1 MQDICKNYHYG
12 NPFSIMANEKI
23 IGRKG
28 AMKRKIYDLINKSNG
43 RTCDEIENM
52 IAGKHQTVSAR
63 ISELQRDGV
72 IIAAD
77 KRATRSGCAAAVYV
91 TIDKVAEQTELF

>member
-1 MQDICKNYHYG
+1 MDDICKNFHKS
-12 NPFSIMANEKI
+12 NSFSTIANEKV

-28 AMKRKIYDLINKSNG
+28 ALKRKIYESIKNSDGL
-43 RTCDEIENM
+43 TCDEIENL

-72 IIAAD
+72 ILATD
-77 KRATRSGCAAAVYV
+77 KRATRSGCQAAVYK
-91 TIDKVAEQTELF
+91 TIDKVAEQAKLF